1 MTIGEGFLDGCRNY
15 VNRNLIVS
23 SLRYYQVSI
32 PLAWLDELQVHRL
45 YSLAVAL
52 DDPFHGLAA
61 FNYVTGHYP
70 HEPVV
75 IVMSISLRSL
85 GSVNIRIP
93 STIITS
99 AGFIVSV
106 SV

>member
-1 MTIGEGFLDGCRNY
+1 MTIGEGFLYGCRDD
-15 VNRNLIVS
+15 VDGNLVVS

-32 PLAWLDELQVHRL
+32 PFARLDELQVHRL

-52 DDPFHGLAA
+52 DDPFNGLSA

-75 IVMSISLRSL
+75 IVSINKNLDVHQLAEPRVGKYQDSL
-85 GSVNIRIP
+85 NNK
-93 STIITS
+93 
-99 AGFIVSV
+99 
-106 SV
+106 